1 MPFQQIVA
9 GLDLELNSH
18 AVIDFA
24 TAFAARI
31 GARVTF
37 VHAEPD
43 LPHMSPSD
51 ALEYANAVARSNE
64 ERHRRTVLA
73 AGRWSTGYDEVIL
86 STGPAAAALQD
97 EALKRG
103 ADLII
108 IGSGAR
114 GETPDLGRT
123 AQRMLRS
130 ITIPTLVVPTH
141 RPDGERAPVA
151 TPPAGDAPLPEF
163 RGAKLIAAVDFESGT
178 DTALKFAAGLGRRL
192 RAEVSLVHVVEP
204 PYASSFLGTAMDKAN
219 FTGLLTGMLRRSDES
234 LRKAAIEAGMD
245 GAERVAV
252 EGDRP
257 ADVILQEARRRDA
270 DLIICASHN
279 RGALGRFFVGSTTE
293 RLVRMSELPVLVV
306 PSIYKP

>member
-9 GLDLELNSH
+9 GLDLELHSH

-43 LPHMSPSD
+43 LPHMS
-51 ALEYANAVARSNE
+51 AAEAIEYANAVARSNE
-64 ERHRRTVLA
+64 ERHRRTIVA
-73 AGRWSTGYDEVIL
+73 ASRWSTGYDEVIL

-97 EALKRG
+97 EAVKRG
-103 ADLII
+103 ADLIV

-114 GETPDLGRT
+114 GVAPDLGRT

-130 ITIPTLVVPTH
+130 LTIPTLVVPTH
-141 RPDGERAPVA
+141 RPDDGEDAA
-151 TPPAGDAPLPEF
+151 TPTPAGDAPLPEF
-163 RGAKLIAAVDFESGT
+163 RGTKLIAAVDFEGGT
-178 DTALKFAAGLGRRL
+178 ATALKFTAGLASRL
-192 RAEVSLVHVVEP
+192 RADVGLVHVVEP

-219 FTGLLTGMLRRSDES
+219 FTGLLAGMLRRSDES
-234 LRKAAIEAGMD
+234 LHKAAIEAGMD
-245 GAERVAV
+245 EAERIAV

-257 ADVILQEARRRDA
+257 ADVILHEARKRDA
-270 DLIICASHN
+270 DLIVCASHN
-279 RGALGRFFVGSTTE
+279 RGAIGRFFVGSTTE

-306 PSIYKP
+306 PSIYKA

>member
-1 MPFQQIVA
+1 MPFQQIIA

-24 TAFAARI
+24 TAFAALI

-43 LPHMSPSD
+43 LPHMSPSE
-51 ALEYANAVARSNE
+51 AIEYASAVARSNE
-64 ERHRRTVLA
+64 ERHRRTILA
-73 AGRWSTGYDEVIL
+73 AGRWSTGYDEVVL
-86 STGPAAAALQD
+86 SAGPAAAALQD

-103 ADLII
+103 ADLIV

-114 GETPDLGRT
+114 GATPDLGRT

-130 ITIPTLVVPTH
+130 LTIPTLVVPTH
-141 RPDGERAPVA
+141 RPGDDSDAPA
-151 TPPAGDAPLPEF
+151 TVPAGDAPLPEF
-163 RGAKLIAAVDFESGT
+163 RGTKLIVAVDFESGT
-178 DTALKFAAGLGRRL
+178 DTALKYTAGIARRL
-192 RAEVSLVHVVEP
+192 RADVGLVHVVEP

-219 FTGLLTGMLRRSDES
+219 FSGLLAGMLQRSDES
-234 LRKAAIEAGMD
+234 LHKAAVEAGMD
-245 GAERVAV
+245 DAARIAV

-257 ADVILQEARRRDA
+257 AEVILQEARKRDA
-270 DLIICASHN
+270 DLIVCASHN

-306 PSIYKP
+306 PSIYQP

>member
-24 TAFAARI
+24 TAFAARV

-43 LPHMSPSD
+43 LPHMSPSE
-51 ALEYANAVARSNE
+51 AIEYANAVARSNE

-73 AGRWSTGYDEVIL
+73 AGRWSTGYDEVVL
-86 STGPAAAALQD
+86 SAGPAAAALQD
-97 EALKRG
+97 EAVKRG
-103 ADLII
+103 ADLIV

-130 ITIPTLVVPTH
+130 LTIPTLVVPTH
-141 RPDGERAPVA
+141 RPGADEDAPA
-151 TPPAGDAPLPEF
+151 IPAGDAPLPEF
-163 RGAKLIAAVDFESGT
+163 RGTKLIVAVDFESGT
-178 DTALKFAAGLGRRL
+178 DTALRYTAGLARRL
-192 RAEVSLVHVVEP
+192 RAEIGIVHVVEP

-219 FTGLLTGMLRRSDES
+219 FTGLLAGMLQRSDES
-234 LRKAAIEAGMD
+234 LHKAAIEAGMD
-245 GAERVAV
+245 DAERIAV

-270 DLIICASHN
+270 DLVVVASHN
-279 RGALGRFFVGSTTE
+279 RSALGRFFVGSTTE

-306 PSIYKP
+306 PAIYTP